1 MARPPRSSDA
11 ARKGSPKG
19 RGTQARGTKAPGTR
33 VAPARRRARQQPLE
47 HRLLLTAILCLLA
60 GGAVM
65 VYSASSARTLLE
77 GQGDGTA
84 YLVKYLVYG
93 SIGLL
98 AMHLISRHGLEA
110 ARRFTPIL
118 LGTAFVM
125 LLLVHVPGLGVEV
138 NGARRWLGA
147 GPLTFQPSE
156 VMKLAL
162 ILHSASV
169 LSARPKLVRSLR
181 GVSGPIL
188 GVGGAAIVLVAA
200 QPDLGTALVTA
211 FTLGSIL
218 VAAGLPL
225 RQLGLVAAVGAFL
238 VLLFAL
244 VEPYRVARL
253 TSFVNPWA
261 HASGA
266 GFQAVQGQIAVGS
279 GGFLGLGLGE
289 SVQKIFYLPEAHT
302 DFILAVIGEEL
313 GVAGIC
319 GLLGLYGIIGYAG
332 LRTAR
337 NATGDYAKLLAAGL
351 TSLILCQA
359 LLNVYA
365 VLGLAPLTG
374 VPLPFISSGS
384 TSLVVMLCAMGLLL
398 NVASGGSAHLRAV
411 PARRRRD
418 TDDRDRGGRDGRPR
432 GSGDRHRRRAAG

>member
-1 MARPPRSSDA
+1 MASR
-11 ARKGSPKG
+11 
-19 RGTQARGTKAPGTR
+19 
-33 VAPARRRARQQPLE
+33 PARAKKPQPLE
-47 HRLLLTAILCLLA
+47 HRLLLTATFCLLA

-65 VYSASSARTLLE
+65 VYSASSARTLLQ

-84 YLVKYLVYG
+84 YLVKYVAYG
-93 SIGLL
+93 AVGL
-98 AMHLISRHGLEA
+98 AVMHLISRHGLA
-110 ARRFTPIL
+110 PARRYTPAIL
-118 LGTAFVM
+118 LAAFVM
-125 LLLVHVPGLGVEV
+125 LVLVLIPGIGVSV

-162 ILHSASV
+162 VLHVAA
-169 LSARPKLVRSLR
+169 LLGTKPKLARNLR
-181 GVSGPIL
+181 TVIGPVL
-188 GVGGAAIVLVAA
+188 GVGGCAVLLILA
-200 QPDLGTALVTA
+200 QPDLGTALVVC
-211 FTLGSIL
+211 FTMAAML

-225 RQLGLVAAVGAFL
+225 RQLGLVGGAGSFL
-238 VLLFAL
+238 VIVYAL
-244 VEPYRVARL
+244 MDAERTERL
-253 TSFVNPWA
+253 ITFTNPWA
-261 HASGA
+261 HAADG
-266 GFQAVQGQIAVGS
+266 GFQAVQGQIAIGS
-279 GGFLGLGLGE
+279 GGLFGLGPGQ

-319 GLLGLYGIIGYAG
+319 ALLCLYGMIGYAG

-337 NATGDYAKLLAAGL
+337 NAKGAYAKLLAGGL

-384 TSLVVMLCAMGLLL
+384 TSLIVVLCSMGLLL
-398 NVASGGSAHLRAV
+398 NIASGGSAHLRAV
-411 PARRRRD
+411 KGSRERNPSA
-418 TDDRDRGGRDGRPR
+418 DRGGRNGRPR
-432 GSGDRHRRRAAG
+432 GAGDRGRRRAAS